1 MSLGEKLCALR
12 KQAGLTQ
19 GELGAKLNLSAQ
31 AISKWEK
38 NSSEPD
44 ISTLRR
50 LAEIYDTTVAEIIGE
65 TPPEAQETADTKDTP
80 EQENKT
86 QADNEDADNT
96 KSEPALYSL
105 FTQGVDANR
114 KIHAI
119 KILRELLGIG
129 LAEAKNMAETKGS
142 FITGKLT
149 ADEASELARRLNN
162 EGIMAECRASLD
174 TDERRELYPEK
185 KPEVPKG
192 IMKKYFI
199 KANIIATIPALVLM
213 IFTFLLG
220 ITSVLDVL
228 IDIYVGLMTYA
239 LVFQLCYSTFIFE
252 VVMPIL
258 TTLLSFDGIFSF
270 IGSLVLLP
278 FKIVI
283 LAVMWVVSP
292 VFFIFGL
299 KKRLRC
305 VREDDVSDIP
315 F

>member
-19 GELGAKLNLSAQ
+19 GELGGKLNLSAQ

-44 ISTLRR
+44 IATLRR
-50 LAEIYDTTVAEIIGE
+50 LAEIYGTTVAEIIGE
-65 TPPEAQETADTKDTP
+65 SPDTASATDTAEDADIKDTP
-80 EQENKT
+80 ECEDNINEKT
-86 QADNEDADNT
+86 
-96 KSEPALYSL
+96 KEPTLYSL
-105 FTQGVDANR
+105 YIAGVDSNR

-119 KILRELLGIG
+119 KILKDLFGIG
-129 LAEAKNMAETKGS
+129 LAEAKNMAETKGAL
-142 FITGKLT
+142 ITGKLT
-149 ADEASELARRLNN
+149 AEELNELATRLNS
-162 EGIMAECRASLD
+162 EGITTECRESLD
-174 TDERRELYPEK
+174 TDIRRELFSEK
-185 KPEVPKG
+185 KSDAPKG

-228 IDIYVGLMTYA
+228 IGIYVGLMTYA
-239 LVFQLCYSTFIFE
+239 LVFQLCYPTFIFG

-258 TTLLSFDGIFSF
+258 NTLLSFDGIFTF

-278 FKIVI
+278 IKIVI
-283 LAVMWVVSP
+283 LVVFWVVSP
-292 VFFIFGL
+292 IFYAFGL
-299 KKRLRC
+299 KERLRC
-305 VREDDVSDIP
+305 VSADDVSDIP